1 MNSSATVSSSLK
13 SFNVLEKL
21 GEGSFASVYKVQRID
36 DKKLYAMKKVSHIH
50 NIGENFGDE
59 IKRKRQCS

>member
-1 MNSSATVSSSLK
+1 MNSSQGTGSTLK

-36 DKKLYAMKKVSHIH
+36 DKKLYAMKKVII
-50 NIGENFGDE
+50 NGL
-59 IKRKRQCS
+59 R